1 MASKLISEAAAALI
15 IEQEVS
21 SEAAYKQKYQRP
33 ERPGGASG
41 ITIGIGYDCGYS
53 TPSQIRSDWTG
64 RIPAN
69 MVEVLAMRAAGL
81 TGDAAQARLAEL
93 RPQIV
98 VPWDAALGEFYDVEV
113 PRWVAKV
120 RSYLPNTEMLHPD
133 SLGALVSLTYN
144 RGPSFNN
151 QGDRYTEMRAIKAA
165 MIAKRFQ
172 DIPAQFRS
180 MKRIWAGNPSMRGL
194 LNRREQEAKLFERGL
209 TAPVTAPE
217 TPRPKPPT
225 AQPAPQ
231 PSLWDRFTSIFKG
244 A

>member
-1 MASKLISEAAAALI
+1 MASKLISDAAAALI

-21 SEAAYKQKYQRP
+21 SEAAYKAKYQRP

-53 TPSQIRSDWTG
+53 TPNQIRADWTG
-64 RIPAN
+64 RISAS
-69 MVEVLAMRAAGL
+69 MVEVLATRAAGI
-81 TGDAAQARLAEL
+81 TGDNAQARLAEL

-98 VPWDAALGEFYDVEV
+98 VPWEAAISEFNDVEV

-120 RSYLPNTEMLHPD
+120 KAYLPNTELLHPD
-133 SLGALVSLTYN
+133 SLGAIVSLTYN

-151 QGDRYTEMRAIKAA
+151 SGDRYTEMRAIKAA
-165 MIAKRFQ
+165 MIAKRFA

-209 TAPVTAPE
+209 ASPMSVQIRPPVN
-217 TPRPKPPT
+217 PPN
-225 AQPAPQ
+225 PNLPP
-231 PSLWDRFTSIFKG
+231 PSLWDRFTGIFG
-244 A
+244 GR

>member
-1 MASKLISEAAAALI
+1 MTLISKAAGDLI

-21 SEAAYKQKYQRP
+21 SEAAYKAKYQRP

-53 TPSQIRSDWTG
+53 TPDQIRKDWGG
-64 RIPAN
+64 RIPAG
-69 MVEVLAMRAAGL
+69 MVEVLAHRAAGL
-81 TGDAAQARLAEL
+81 TGDNAQARLAEL
-93 RPQIV
+93 KPQIL
-98 VPWDAALGEFYDVEV
+98 VPWEAAISEFNDVEA
-113 PRWVAKV
+113 PRWVSKV
-120 RSYLPNTEMLHPD
+120 KNYLPNTEMLHPD
-133 SLGALVSLTYN
+133 SLGAIVSLTYN

-151 QGDRYTEMRAIKAA
+151 SGDRYAEMRAIKAA
-165 MIAKRFQ
+165 MIAKRFA

-209 TAPVTAPE
+209 TSPKQAQAVATVNAPSAP
-217 TPRPKPPT
+217 P
-225 AQPAPQ
+225 
-231 PSLWDRFTSIFKG
+231 PSLWGRFTDLFGKG